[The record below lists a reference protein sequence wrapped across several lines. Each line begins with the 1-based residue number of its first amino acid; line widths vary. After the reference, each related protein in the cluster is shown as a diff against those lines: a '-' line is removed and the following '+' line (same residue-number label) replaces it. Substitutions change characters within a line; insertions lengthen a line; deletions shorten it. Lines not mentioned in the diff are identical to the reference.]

1 MDVFIFATCPA
12 PAANVTEV
20 TAGGKELPTVQ
31 RVAPSE
37 FWLPGLHAWLEDFD
51 NIVRVCD
58 EVDTESV
65 LGDSWSDLVYTY
77 AQSRGMENVVEL
89 ADEAFNFLADMSRE
103 TEISN
108 YARTLLS
115 ATVRGLIVDTALD
128 VFDPGNPET
137 DFYKGEVLTGGM
149 TSGGDYPTESF
160 TGVLLLD
167 GLSYFKDFEP
177 VDVRV
182 QL

>member
-12 PAANVTEV
+12 PVANVTEV

-37 FWLPGLHAWLEDFD
+37 FWLPGLHEWLGDFD
-51 NIVRVCD
+51 NIVRACD
-58 EVDTESV
+58 EVDTENV
-65 LGDSWSDLVYTY
+65 LGESWGDLAYTY
-77 AQSRGMENVVEL
+77 AQSRGMENADEL
-89 ADEAFNFLADMSRE
+89 ADEAFDFLMDESRE

-108 YARTLLS
+108 DARTLLS
-115 ATVRGLIVDTALD
+115 ATVLDLIVNTALE
-128 VFDPGNPET
+128 VLDPDNPET
-137 DFYKGEVLTGGM
+137 DFYKGEALTGGM